1 MIILGLNIAV
11 SNYHFRLKYCLNKNK
26 TQEVCDK
33 AVDDFLAAL
42 KFVPDLFL
50 TSKMIGKLRNALFAD
65 DDIIFFDE
73 DSDNVT
79 LRWLFLV
86 CILIRLTLMTLIF
99 MKIIL
104 NLFSFQIFGLAQ

>member
-1 MIILGLNIAV
+1 M
-11 SNYHFRLKYCLNKNK
+11 
-26 TQEVCDK
+26 CDK

-50 TSKMIGKLRNALFAD
+50 TSKMIRKLRNALFAD

-79 LRWLFLV
+79 LQWLFLV

-104 NLFSFQIFGLAQ
+104 KLFSFQIFGLAQ